1 MHFIDFLLHLICFIC
16 WMLKTIYIFSI
27 DYLIPIIGHII
38 PVFVKYLSQLFA
50 FLLRIFFTYISPC
63 VIQLLNGTTYIFTRA
78 LNALSGAS
86 MTIIESDVNL
96 EYAHAILMA
105 TILVIII
112 YFHITEK
119 IARFFVG
126 WYQIISL
133 YLRFLAN
140 ILKMLRFCLSFSYRS
155 IKALLFGRAKDS
167 NDDETITSKKEVHH
181 HQNNHN
187 QRNRKLQENGVNG
200 ISLLNGSK
208 SN

>member
-1 MHFIDFLLHLICFIC
+1 MHFIDFLLQLICIIC

-38 PVFVKYLSQLFA
+38 PIFVKYLSQLFA

-78 LNALSGAS
+78 LNALSVAS
-86 MTIIESDVNL
+86 MTVIESDVNL

-105 TILVIII
+105 TILVVII

-119 IARFFVG
+119 IARFFMG
-126 WYQIISL
+126 WYQIITL
-133 YLRFLAN
+133 YLRFLVN

-155 IKALLFGRAKDS
+155 IKAVLFGRDQDAT
-167 NDDETITSKKEVHH
+167 DDETTTSKIRK
-181 HQNNHN
+181 HQHK
-187 QRNRKLQENGVNG
+187 RKSQENGVNG
-200 ISLLNGSK
+200 TPLLNGSK

>member
-16 WMLKTIYIFSI
+16 WMLKTVYIFSI
-27 DYLIPIIGHII
+27 DYLIPILCGHVI
-38 PVFVKYLSQLFA
+38 PIVVKYLSQLFA

-78 LNALSGAS
+78 LNALSVAS

-105 TILVIII
+105 TILVVII

-119 IARFFVG
+119 IARFFLG
-126 WYQIISL
+126 WYQIITL
-133 YLRFLAN
+133 YLRFLVN

-155 IKALLFGRAKDS
+155 IKALLFGRAQDAR
-167 NDDETITSKKEVHH
+167 DDETTTPKKRK
-181 HQNNHN
+181 HQQQN
-187 QRNRKLQENGVNG
+187 QHKRKSQENGVNG
-200 ISLLNGSK
+200 TALLNGSK